1 MSILAAFGI
10 GILVGIVISAI
21 IIGYA
26 IADAEGYL

>member
-26 IADAEGYL
+26 IANAESHL

>member
-10 GILVGIVISAI
+10 GILVGIVICAI

-26 IADAEGYL
+26 IADAESHL